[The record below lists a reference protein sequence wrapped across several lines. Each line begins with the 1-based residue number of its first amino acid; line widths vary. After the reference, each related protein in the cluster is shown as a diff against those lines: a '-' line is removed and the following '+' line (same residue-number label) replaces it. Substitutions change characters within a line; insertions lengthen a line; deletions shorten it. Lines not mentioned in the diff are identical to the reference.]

1 MRVMLLELLVIFVLV
16 LANGLFAGAE
26 IAVVGFERARLAPLV
41 EAGGRRARAVQALRD
56 DPGPEEGPR
65 RSIFLK

>member
-26 IAVVGFERARLAPLV
+26 IAVVVL
-41 EAGGRRARAVQALRD
+41 
-56 DPGPEEGPR
+56 
-65 RSIFLK
+65 